1 MSTLRSLCLDEIRR
15 FGSFS
20 FYVQRRVVLQ
30 GDRPLRVGSKALDIL
45 HLLIENAGSVVSKE
59 AIIAH
64 VWPSTVVED
73 TNLRVHIA
81 ALRRVLGDGLN
92 GQRYIVNIPQRGYSF
107 VADVQTTAADIAGLE
122 QRATAPTK
130 LPALLTSIK
139 GREAVIDHLVRQLPG
154 RRLMTLVADGG
165 MGKTVVA
172 VRVAELVLEYY
183 QDGVVFVDLAAVIH
197 PSLLPAQVCC
207 ALGLSFDQQQP
218 LECLHEY
225 LHGRHLLLLLDNCE
239 HLVNACAE
247 MVEALLKN
255 APRLSILA
263 TSREPLLVALE
274 NVLRLPA
281 LTFAQDAS
289 GLSVADAMTYGA
301 IQLFVQR
308 VAAQQQDFS
317 LNISD
322 VPAVV
327 DICRQL
333 EGSPLAIELAAG
345 YVSVFGLKGMC
356 EQLNGNFLLAM
367 QGTRTAFMR
376 QHSLRA
382 SLDWSYALL
391 TVTEQVIL
399 QRFALFDG
407 AVTLEQA
414 INAIS
419 CRHVSESDIFE
430 AIVQLAAKSLL
441 VVEMGE
447 EAVHYRLLKVTRI
460 YALEKLKAGE
470 DFSVLRAEYVQQRQ
484 MRAIEQDRDYC

>member
-1 MSTLRSLCLDEIRR
+1 MDEIRR

-20 FYVQRRVVLQ
+20 FYVQRRVVLE
-30 GDRPLRVGSKALDIL
+30 GDRPLRVGSKALEIL
-45 HLLIENAGSVVSKE
+45 HLLIENAGAVVSKE

-64 VWPSTVVED
+64 VWPSTVVEE

-81 ALRRVLGDGLN
+81 ALRRALGDGLN
-92 GQRYIVNIPQRGYSF
+92 GQRYIVNVPQRGYSF
-107 VADVQTTAADIAGLE
+107 VADVQSTAVDIAPSPE
-122 QRATAPTK
+122 PAVTVPAK

-139 GREAVIDHLVRQLPG
+139 GRDAVIDHLVRQLPG
-154 RRLMTLVADGG
+154 RRLMSLVADGG

-172 VRVAELVLEYY
+172 VRVAELLCEYY

-239 HLVNACAE
+239 HLIDACAE
-247 MVEALLKN
+247 LVEVLLKS

-281 LTFAQDAS
+281 LTFALDAS
-289 GLSVADAMTYGA
+289 GVSAADAMAYSA
-301 IQLFVQR
+301 IQLFVHR
-308 VAAQQQDFS
+308 VAAHQQNFS
-317 LNISD
+317 LNVAD
-322 VPAVV
+322 VAAIV

-333 EGSPLAIELAAG
+333 EGSPLAIELAAS
-345 YVSVFGLKGMC
+345 YASVFGFKGMC
-356 EQLNGNFLLAM
+356 EQLNGSFLLTM
-367 QGTRTAFMR
+367 QGPRTALMR
-376 QHSLRA
+376 QHSLGA
-382 SLDWSYALL
+382 SLDWSYGLL
-391 TVTEQVIL
+391 TPTEQVIL
-399 QRFALFDG
+399 QRFALFNG

-414 INAIS
+414 INLIH
-419 CRHVSESDIFE
+419 CKRVSESAIFE
-430 AIVQLAAKSLL
+430 AVVQLAAKSLL

-447 EAVHYRLLKVTRI
+447 EAVHYRLLNVTRV
-460 YALEKLKAGE
+460 YALEKLKASE
-470 DFSVLRAEYVQQRQ
+470 DFPLLRAQHIQQRQ
-484 MRAIEQDRDYC
+484 MRVIEQDRDYC